1 MIKIVCILNVLF
13 MLRKWESKRFLGV
26 YLSWIHCHFFII
38 HWKYTV
44 QCFKRHSENSAFFNG
59 MICTEPRAPV
69 KISWNE
75 RNISKLK
82 IAWEQFWR
90 RWKLTLRL
98 RFTPTLSLKI
108 LLTNLLHEY
117 EEFILF
123 TVSFISCSIIHS
135 SYYQAVSEPT
145 SCLIK
150 YTIIKVGRLVIIYSE
165 STIN

>member
-1 MIKIVCILNVLF
+1 MIKIVRILNVLF

-69 KISWNE
+69 MISWNE

-98 RFTPTLSLKI
+98 RFTPTFI
-108 LLTNLLHEY
+108 FD
-117 EEFILF
+117 EFILYMTNLF
-123 TVSFISCSIIHS
+123 CLLNMKNLFCLLFHSFL
-135 SYYQAVSEPT
+135 AV
-145 SCLIK
+145 
-150 YTIIKVGRLVIIYSE
+150 
-165 STIN
+165 